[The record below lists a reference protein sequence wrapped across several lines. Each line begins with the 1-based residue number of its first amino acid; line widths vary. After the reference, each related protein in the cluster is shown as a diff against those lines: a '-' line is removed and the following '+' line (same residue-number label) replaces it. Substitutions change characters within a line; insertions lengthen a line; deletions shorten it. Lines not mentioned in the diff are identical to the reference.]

1 MKEYHNCSIEE
12 VLEKVNSSEEG
23 LIQEE
28 VDARL
33 ARYGKNTLDEG
44 KSKSWMS
51 RFWSQMKDL
60 MIIVLLVAAGVSAII
75 ALIEGEYVDLIDSG
89 IILLIVIVNAVIGT
103 IQESKADQAM
113 KELTKMNKPNAK
125 VLRNGEITKVKCE
138 DIVIGDVVVLEAGD
152 VVPADLRLISSK
164 SLKIQESTLTGESVP
179 AEKDCNVELS
189 NDTPLGDRKNMA
201 YSTGV
206 VSYGRGSGVVVAT
219 GMQTEVGK
227 IAGMLNTQEKNDTP
241 LQKQLAKTA
250 KLLSIIVLGIA
261 GIIFVAGIINS
272 LRLDYS
278 ILDSIV
284 DSFMT
289 AVAIAVAAI
298 PEGLPAVVTIVL
310 AIGVKRMSE
319 RKAIVKNLPAVETL
333 GCCEVICSDKTG
345 TLTLNKMTVKEFY
358 TPSMGLFYKEEKV
371 LDDSVNMLI
380 EGMVL
385 CNDTEEKLDEEL
397 IGDPTETALVAYAKK
412 IGINVKELKAFDQ
425 RIDEIPFDS
434 KRKLMTTV
442 HTNGEGKKISYTKG
456 AFDMLLNR
464 CTKIL
469 ILNKERDI
477 TDEDRAELR
486 KANKEMGSNALRV
499 LGLAYKKH
507 YLNDHEHLEED
518 LVFVGLVG
526 MIDPPRKE
534 VEGAVATCKK
544 AGMTAIMITGD
555 HLDTAVA
562 IATQIGIYRKGDKAI
577 TGADLDKLT
586 DEEFLRDLRSYKV
599 FARVSPENKVR
610 IVNAYKTF
618 NIIVAMTG
626 DGVNDAP
633 SIKTA
638 DIGIGMGITG
648 TDVSK
653 GAADIVLADDNFAT
667 IIAAVEE
674 GRKVYSNIKKAVQ
687 YLLSANIAE
696 VLCLFITTI
705 FLRVDFLSAVMIL
718 WINLVTDSLPAL
730 ALGCEKV
737 EKDIMND
744 PPRKANSSLFAGH
757 TGKNIL
763 IQGIAQTILTMLSFI
778 IGGYILSDG
787 VANHQV
793 AMTMAF
799 VTLALIQLFHS
810 YNSRSQRHSLFSSNP
825 FKNKVLNWSF
835 VAGVALTAIT
845 FIPAFQTFFGTTM
858 LSLGEFAIAIGCAVA
873 IIPVVEIQKGIEH
886 IVKRKKQKEIAKF
899 NKEEDIEV
907 EGQN

>member
-1 MKEYHNCSIEE
+1 MKEYHSCELNE
-12 VLEKVNSSEEG
+12 VYDKLNSSERG
-23 LIQEE
+23 LTQEE
-28 VDARL
+28 SQARI
-33 ARYGKNTLDEG
+33 ARYGKNALDEG
-44 KSKSWMS
+44 KSKSWFA
-51 RFWSQMKDL
+51 RFFAQMKDL
-60 MIIVLLVAAGVSAII
+60 MIIVLLVASAVSAII
-75 ALIEGEYVDLIDSG
+75 AIIEGNYIELIDSG
-89 IILLIVIVNAVIGT
+89 IILLIVILNAIIGT

-138 DIVIGDVVVLEAGD
+138 DIVIGDVVILEAGD

-179 AEKDCNVELS
+179 AEKDYLAELK
-189 NDTPLGDRKNMA
+189 DETPLGDRKTMA

-206 VSYGRGSGVVVAT
+206 VTYGRGSGIVVAT
-219 GMQTEVGK
+219 GMNTEVGK
-227 IAGMLNTQEKNDTP
+227 IAGLLNTQEKNDTP

-250 KLLSIIVLGIA
+250 KLLSFIVLGIA
-261 GIIFVAGIINS
+261 VIIFIAGIINS
-272 LRLDYS
+272 VRLNNTL
-278 ILDSIV
+278 LDSII

-358 TPSMGLFYKEEKV
+358 TQSMGLFYKEEKV
-371 LDDSVNMLI
+371 LDESVETLI

-385 CNDTEEKLDEEL
+385 CNDTEEKMDEEL

-412 IGINVKELKAFDQ
+412 IGINVKELKAYDQ

-442 HTNGEGKKISYTKG
+442 HLNEEGKKISYTKG
-456 AFDMLLNR
+456 AFDMLLSR

-469 ILNKERDI
+469 DLNKERDI
-477 TDEDRAELR
+477 TDEDKQALK

-534 VEGAVATCKK
+534 VEGAVATCRK

-562 IATQIGIYRKGDKAI
+562 IATQIGIFRKGDKAI
-577 TGADLDKLT
+577 TGAELDKLT

-705 FLRVDFLSAVMIL
+705 FMRVEFLSAVMIL
-718 WINLVTDSLPAL
+718 WINLVTDSFPAL
-730 ALGCEKV
+730 ALGCERV
-737 EKDIMND
+737 EKDIMNE
-744 PPRKANSSLFAGH
+744 PPRKAHSSLFAGH

-763 IQGIAQTILTMLSFI
+763 IQGIAQTILTMTSFI
-778 IGGYILSDG
+778 IGGYVLTDG
-787 VANHQV
+787 IHNHQV

-799 VTLALIQLFHS
+799 LTLALIQLFHS
-810 YNSRSQRHSLFSSNP
+810 YNSRSQRHSLFTSNP
-825 FKNKVLNWSF
+825 LKNKILNWAF
-835 VAGVALTAIT
+835 VAGVALTALT
-845 FIPAFQTFFGTTM
+845 FVPAFQTFFGTTM

-873 IIPVVEIQKGIEH
+873 IIPIVEIQKFIEYMAW
-886 IVKRKKQKEIAKF
+886 KKKQKKIAEFQKAENIEI
-899 NKEEDIEV
+899 ES
-907 EGQN
+907 QN